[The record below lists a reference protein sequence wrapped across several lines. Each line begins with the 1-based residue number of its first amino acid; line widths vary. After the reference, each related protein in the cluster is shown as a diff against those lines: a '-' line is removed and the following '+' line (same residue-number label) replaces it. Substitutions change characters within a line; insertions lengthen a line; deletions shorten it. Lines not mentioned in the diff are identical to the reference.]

1 MKTNFLADFESAN
14 IAAVSVHSTPILL
27 LPSAILEL
35 MTNNAYLFN
44 NTIYQTN
51 LNFVYYYK
59 YVYCV
64 INS

>member
-51 LNFVYYYK
+51 LNFVY
-59 YVYCV
+59 
-64 INS
+64 